1 MAQGLIIEGN
11 IKIKDRR
18 KDVENRN
25 KIIKIGITISNNK
38 NWYRIRKIKIA
49 FSQ

>member
-1 MAQGLIIEGN
+1 MAQGLIIEGS